1 MSDRAPAERLER
13 TLDLFLADGERPVDL
28 LAALVAE
35 MRPARRKDTAHAP
48 RAFHRLCTVLAERED
63 YRRGVQRALR
73 ALFDA
78 TKQVSFYAES
88 GLLPN
93 AGFFSELWRRIAH
106 RLLPEKPDP
115 AYLRDCIDLIFCGAR
130 DHEWL
135 DSLAHEDRIA
145 FWQLMSEAE
154 EGAPTL
160 NRAIDQMVDAV
171 QILSVRIAA
180 MGVEREL
187 LRVLPDLDEFDSPF
201 MGLDRETRRFLDA
214 YRRTGDGPEEDEKQV
229 LVMIDQCRDVVN
241 RARRTA
247 SRVGTSLELTYLLR
261 RLEQSL
267 ERLDLLVALLAARFG
282 PEGREVAVPRWT
294 AFFRSAV
301 KAEIQRNGVRSYFGA
316 LTRMLALRVTENA
329 GRTGEHYVTTDRAGW
344 FAMWRSALGAGVII
358 GCMALVKLLASK
370 LDLAPLNMAF
380 VYSLNYAA
388 GFVLVHVLHFTIAT
402 KQPAMTAA
410 TLAAAIGA
418 PGGRLNDSGRLADLS
433 VDVVRSQIAAI
444 LGNVLMAFPIAL
456 LLGLGLT
463 WLHGGA
469 IMSVGK
475 AHQMLEELYPLRS
488 LALLHA
494 AIAGVWLF
502 LSGLVSGYFDNR
514 AAYYAMGGRIADL
527 RWLRALLGRQRA
539 SRLGEFIDAN
549 LGGIAGNVFFG
560 VMLGSTWLVGSLVG
574 LPLDIRHVAFASAN
588 LALGLVGTGFEVD
601 WHALAVCAGGVAL
614 IGIVN
619 LTVSFTLALWTAMR
633 SRGVALRHIRVLGRA
648 LWTRFKEAPARFLLP
663 LAPSAAATR
672 EPAP

>member
-1 MSDRAPAERLER
+1 MTDSAVVERLER
-13 TLDLFLADGERPVDL
+13 TLDRFLADGEPPVEL

-35 MRPARRKDTAHAP
+35 LRPARAKDAAHAP
-48 RAFHRLCTVLAERED
+48 RVFRALCELLAQRED

-73 ALFDA
+73 RLFDA

-88 GLLPN
+88 GILPN
-93 AGFFSELWRRIAH
+93 AGFFSELWRRVAH

-115 AYLRDCIDLIFCGAR
+115 DYLRDCIDLIFCGSR

-135 DSLAHEDRIA
+135 DALAHEDRIA
-145 FWQLMSEAE
+145 FWRLMSEAE
-154 EGAPTL
+154 DGAPTL
-160 NRAIDQMVDAV
+160 DRATEQMVDAV

-187 LRVLPDLDEFDSPF
+187 LRVLPSLDEFDSPF

-214 YRRTGDGPEEDEKQV
+214 CRASEDQPKEDEKQV
-229 LVMIDQCRDVVN
+229 LVLVDQCREVVE
-241 RARRTA
+241 RAHRTA

-267 ERLDLLVALLAARFG
+267 ERLELLVVLLAARFG
-282 PEGREVAVPRWT
+282 REGREVAVPRWT

-301 KAEIQRNGVRSYFGA
+301 TAENQRNSVRRYFGE

-344 FAMWRSALGAGVII
+344 FSMWRSALGAGVII
-358 GCMALVKLLASK
+358 GAMALLKLLASQ
-370 LDLAPLNMAF
+370 LDLAPLNRAF

-444 LGNVLMAFPIAL
+444 LGNVLMAFPVAL
-456 LLGLGLT
+456 LLGLALA

-469 IMSVGK
+469 IMPVGK
-475 AHQMLEELYPLRS
+475 AHHLLEELHPLAS
-488 LALLHA
+488 LALVHA

-502 LSGLVSGYFDNR
+502 LAGLVSGYFDNR
-514 AAYYAMGGRIADL
+514 AAYYAVGARIADL
-527 RWLRALLGRQRA
+527 RWLRALLGAARA
-539 SRLGEFIDAN
+539 SRLGAFIDAN

-574 LPLDIRHVAFASAN
+574 LPLDIRHVAFAAAN
-588 LALGLVGTGFEVD
+588 LALALVGTGFEVD
-601 WHALAVCAGGVAL
+601 AHAIVIALVGVGL
-614 IGIVN
+614 IGVVN

-633 SRGVALRHIRVLGRA
+633 SRGVELRQIRVLGRG
-648 LWTRFKEAPARFLLP
+648 LWSRFKEAPARFFLP
-663 LAPSAAATR
+663 LAPPDAAAR
-672 EPAP
+672 EASP